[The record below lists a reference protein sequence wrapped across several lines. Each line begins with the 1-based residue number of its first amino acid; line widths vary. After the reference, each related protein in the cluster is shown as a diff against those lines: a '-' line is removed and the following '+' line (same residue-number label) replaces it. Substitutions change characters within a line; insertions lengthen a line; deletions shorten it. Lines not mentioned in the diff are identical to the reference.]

1 MDDGQEP
8 IIEVL
13 DLTAAYDGA
22 PVLEHVTFTV
32 GRCEI
37 FGILGGSG
45 SGKSTILKHLIGQR
59 RPTGG
64 TVRVLG
70 TNMGTAG
77 EDELRAVSRRFGVLF
92 QSGALFGGMTV
103 GENVALPLTEFT
115 SLPRQAV
122 DDVVA
127 LKLRLVGLAGC
138 EGLYPAE
145 LSGGMRKRAGLA
157 RAMALDPDLL
167 FFDEPSSGLDPV
179 LAADLDRLIL
189 NVRDTLGTT
198 MVIVTHDLDSIMAVT
213 DRVILVDG
221 STKGLVAHGKARE
234 LAKADAGGIVS
245 RFFTRSGLRAV
256 YEKQEAV
263 SSGP

>member
-1 MDDGQEP
+1 MDGEQEP
-8 IIEVL
+8 VIEVL
-13 DLTAAYDGA
+13 DLTAAYDGD
-22 PVLEHVTFTV
+22 PVLEHVTFRV
-32 GRCEI
+32 GRSEV

-45 SGKSTILKHLIGQR
+45 SGKSTILKHLIGQC
-59 RPTGG
+59 RPAGG

-70 TNMGTAG
+70 TDMGAAD

-103 GENVALPLTEFT
+103 GENVALPLAEFT
-115 SLPRQAV
+115 SLTREAIG
-122 DDVVA
+122 DVVA

-138 EGLYPAE
+138 EALYPAE

-189 NVRDTLGTT
+189 SVRDTLGTT

-221 STKGLVAHGKARE
+221 STKGVVACGDARE
-234 LAKADAGGIVS
+234 LAQAHEEEIVD
-245 RFFTRSGLRAV
+245 RFFTRSGLRA
-256 YEKQEAV
+256 
-263 SSGP
+263 